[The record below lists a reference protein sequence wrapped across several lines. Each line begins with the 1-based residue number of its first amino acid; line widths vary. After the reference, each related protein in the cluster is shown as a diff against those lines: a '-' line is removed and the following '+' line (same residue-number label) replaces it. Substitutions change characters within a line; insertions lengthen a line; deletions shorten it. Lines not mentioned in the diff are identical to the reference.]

1 MIGRHVG
8 RLGRHPFVLR
18 LAPADLTATP
28 TVAPS
33 DARSE
38 AVPGKVASDRPPGGT
53 AVTDAAASHPVLSEQ
68 YWEIEYQGRFYPW
81 RPVHPEDELD
91 LPRLIRGAMA
101 YLQGDL
107 GRHG

>member
-18 LAPADLTATP
+18 LCPLETT
-28 TVAPS
+28 
-33 DARSE
+33 E
-38 AVPGKVASDRPPGGT
+38 AE
-53 AVTDAAASHPVLSEQ
+53 AALER
-68 YWEIEYQGRFYPW
+68 YWEIEYQGQSYPW
-81 RPVHPEDELD
+81 RPVRPEDELD

-107 GRHG
+107 RRHG

>member
-18 LAPADLTATP
+18 LAPADVTALA
-28 TVAPS
+28 APS
-33 DARSE
+33 DAATAE
-38 AVPGKVASDRPPGGT
+38 AAPSAGRGT
-53 AVTDAAASHPVLSEQ
+53 AASAAAASHPEVSEQ

-81 RPVHPEDELD
+81 RPVHAEDELD

-107 GRHG
+107 RRHG

>member
-1 MIGRHVG
+1 VIGRHVG

-18 LAPADLTATP
+18 FGPP
-28 TVAPS
+28 
-33 DARSE
+33 DASGAE
-38 AVPGKVASDRPPGGT
+38 
-53 AVTDAAASHPVLSEQ
+53 PVMFER
-68 YWEIEYQGRFYPW
+68 YWEIEYQGRSYPW

-107 GRHG
+107 LRHG